1 MVQCLRAESLRR
13 FTAAAALFVLGPSS
27 IIQRIRITSSGRQ
40 GGRWSGQTGVSIDGV
55 AVAVIVVL
63 VIIIVA
69 IGLMGGGGGRHGAS
83 CTVRSV
89 CAPSVSVP
97 LSLYTARR
105 CGFRPGEGSGEVS
118 ARFRRDRLLLHGR
131 ERPRLHFNVVMEIHW
146 NNRYLEFLSS

>member
-40 GGRWSGQTGVSIDGV
+40 GGRWSGQTGVSINGV

-89 CAPSVSVP
+89 CPPSVSVP
-97 LSLYTARR
+97 LFLSIQPADA
-105 CGFRPGEGSGEVS
+105 GFVLGKVP
-118 ARFRRDRLLLHGR
+118 ARFRRGSDGIVCCCTDEKGHAFISMLLWRSTG
-131 ERPRLHFNVVMEIHW
+131 IIGT
-146 NNRYLEFLSS
+146 LSS